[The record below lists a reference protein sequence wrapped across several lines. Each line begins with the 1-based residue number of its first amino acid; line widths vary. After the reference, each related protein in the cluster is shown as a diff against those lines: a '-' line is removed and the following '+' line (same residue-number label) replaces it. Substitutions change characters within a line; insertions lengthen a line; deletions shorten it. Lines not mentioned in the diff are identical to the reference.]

1 MKTFITQPTYLPW
14 LGIFKAID
22 YCDNFVFYD
31 DVQFEKQS
39 WQQRN
44 RIINISN
51 NGKPFV
57 YLNVPVGEH
66 SLETKIK
73 DIKIKDKNFYKKH
86 LDLVRINY
94 KGAPFLDE
102 VLDVLEQ
109 VYCNNYEYLADLNIK
124 LIMVLSDYIGL
135 KTNFVRS
142 KKLNINGNRNE
153 RLINI
158 CTLFKTDVYLSPVGS
173 KDYLDDTQ
181 FLSHG
186 LKIEFL
192 DFVHPVYL
200 QSKIPFFSHLSIIDI
215 LVNIGP
221 KDVRLLIDNIELV

>member
-1 MKTFITQPTYLPW
+1 MKNIEVSGWHYGLW
-14 LGIFKAID
+14 KD
-22 YCDNFVFYD
+22 
-31 DVQFEKQS
+31 FEKQGLIKIVKKVERNGCIYLEIDWPYGRKSFEKTFYPES
-39 WQQRN
+39 WD
-44 RIINISN
+44 
-51 NGKPFV
+51 
-57 YLNVPVGEH
+57 Y
-66 SLETKIK
+66 
-73 DIKIKDKNFYKKH
+73 IKIKDKNFYKKH